1 MSILHIQLVSD
12 SSSAGALAQ
21 AYGIHEASQF
31 KPWSYDTFADCTTAP
46 YFGVLAIKDD
56 QVVGYAL
63 VLEVVDEATLM
74 DIAVD
79 KRHRQEG
86 IGRTLVDYV
95 KQHAQQNKMSS
106 MWLEVRAS
114 NVGAINLY
122 ENAGFEHIEV
132 RKGYYQTAKGKEDA
146 KIMKASF

>member
-1 MSILHIQLVSD
+1 MNIQLVSNTNCE
-12 SSSAGALAQ
+12 GALAQ
-21 AYGIHEASQF
+21 AHRIHDASQF
-31 KPWSYDTFADCTTAP
+31 KPWSFDTFVDCTTPP
-46 YFGVLAIKDD
+46 YFGALAIKDD

-79 KRHRQEG
+79 RRCRKEG
-86 IGRTLVDYV
+86 IGRALVEYV
-95 KQHAQQNKMSS
+95 IQHAQHNKMTS

-122 ENAGFEHIEV
+122 EHTGFEHVEV
-132 RKGYYQTAKGKEDA
+132 RKGYYQTANGKEDA
-146 KIMKASF
+146 KIMKASL

>member
-1 MSILHIQLVSD
+1 MHIQLISD
-12 SSSAGALAQ
+12 TSSAGALAQ

-31 KPWSYDTFADCTTAP
+31 KPWSFETFVDCTTTP

-63 VLEVVDEATLM
+63 VLEVLDEATLM
-74 DIAVD
+74 DIAVN
-79 KRHRQEG
+79 KCCRQEG
-86 IGRTLVDYV
+86 IGRALVEYV
-95 KQHAQQNKMSS
+95 KQHAQHNGMTS

-122 ENAGFEHIEV
+122 ENTGFEHIEV
-132 RKGYYQTAKGKEDA
+132 RKGYYQTATSKEDA